1 MVMTRVLRMVIGRQ
15 NATLSR
21 VCVVT
26 LATLVYGG
34 CGEDDGARARRGDA
48 GGGAGTA
55 GVCEPGRSVECTG
68 PAGCRGGQ
76 VCRDDGSG
84 WGACDCSGE
93 GVPREG
99 GTADAR
105 EEPPRRETDLDP
117 RLVLPAEGGA
127 DCTLTAACDD
137 QDTCRPVT
145 STEWICE
152 KICADGQEACGGA
165 CTRSNQCGWFQ
176 TCFAGE
182 CRRFCG
188 VFGSCNDD
196 DKCLDFGAF
205 RSRVGICVA
214 PDVPGSPIGE

>member
-76 VCRDDGSG
+76 VCRNDGSG

-99 GTADAR
+99 GTAGDSS
-105 EEPPRRETDLDP
+105 PPPHSDLDP
-117 RLVLPAEGGA
+117 RLSLPDSNGVPCEA
-127 DCTLTAACDD
+127 TLHCDGPSA
-137 QDTCRPVT
+137 CRPLT
-145 STEWICE
+145 STLWVCE
-152 KICADGQEACGGA
+152 PACIDGTCATT
-165 CTRSNQCGWFQ
+165 CTRSEECAPFRTCLANQCRSMCGTPFG
-176 TCFAGE
+176 TDACRLGE
-182 CRRFCG
+182 R
-188 VFGSCNDD
+188 
-196 DKCLDFGAF
+196 CLDFGATLKIGLC
-205 RSRVGICVA
+205 VGDDIA
-214 PDVPGSPIGE
+214 GSTIDGE